1 MLIALTIL
9 NVVLIAYLFLLSL
22 RIVLG
27 WFAPQ
32 ALGKAWDLLCSVTDP
47 YLDLFGRIRFLR
59 GGLFD
64 FSPIAAVLAL
74 VVALDLVNQLL
85 YYGRITLGF
94 FLASVLSA
102 AWSGARFL
110 LLLFLI
116 IGILRTIPHALSGLL
131 GGRDLEGGRHHHEPG
146 RGLRDQAFPLPG
158 PGGLHAAPPVHH
170 RAPVRRLALRRA
182 PPHSEDRRAVPEA
195 SHLSGTA
202 PARGLACSL
211 ES

>member
-1 MLIALTIL
+1 MLILLTII
-9 NVVLIAYLFLLSL
+9 NVILIAYLFLISM

-32 ALGKAWDLLCSVTDP
+32 ALGKAWRLLVTATEP
-47 YLDLFGRIRFLR
+47 YLGLFRRVRFLR

-64 FSPIAAVLAL
+64 FSPIAAVLVL

-94 FLASVLSA
+94 FLASVVSA

-116 IGILRTIPHALSGLL
+116 VGILRTIPLL
-131 GGRDLEGGRHHHEPG
+131 FRAAAGTNIWRVMDMIIQPVVSWVMKVLRLRSRATTTQHLLLTLGVIFVVWLLCEFLIIPG
-146 RGLRDQAFPLPG
+146 IRSLLQMLPI
-158 PGGLHAAPPVHH
+158 
-170 RAPVRRLALRRA
+170 
-182 PPHSEDRRAVPEA
+182 
-195 SHLSGTA
+195 
-202 PARGLACSL
+202 
-211 ES
+211 